1 MSAHGEIVLTSKVT
15 APVLPDWVLPRA
27 RIDRRISEG
36 VCGPVTVITGP
47 PGAGKTT
54 ALALWA
60 AARTRALPTAWVRL
74 DQYDNR
80 PESFWSHV
88 GEALRRC
95 GVAVPASMPDQAG
108 VTGEGFLRRVASALA
123 GQDPGVV
130 LILDDLHL
138 LSEPDALG
146 GLEYVLQ
153 NARSGLRLVAAARA
167 EPQLPLHR
175 YRLAG
180 EMTEIRAADLAFT
193 AAETAQLM
201 ERHGITLP
209 RESAEALTR
218 RYEGW
223 AAGLRLAA
231 LAMAGHPDAG
241 QFAEGFDAEDRAIAG
256 YLIDEVLSTQP
267 EQAREILLQTSIV
280 DRVSGDLAGALT
292 GNAEA
297 GEVIAGLAW
306 ANTFIQPL
314 GHGWYRY
321 HWLFREV
328 LRLKLRRESPQR
340 VTELHRRAA
349 RWFWR
354 HGTLTEAVAQAV
366 QGADWQMA
374 ARMAVAELAIGQ
386 LAEPGAVAALADWLK
401 RMPADPEHEEP
412 LRSLVLAALAARDL
426 RDDVSTARLGDT
438 GRMIGRLAAHEQVP
452 ARLAVTVI
460 QLALARR
467 GGDFDAA
474 AAAAVSAG
482 DLLGR
487 VPGDLLDRHPETRAQ
502 VLAGRGAV
510 ELWAGH
516 LDDAASLLDAAAD
529 AAAGAR
535 ERADAL
541 GYRALVEAVRGGL
554 GRAIEL
560 AAAAT
565 APRDTP
571 ETPGGFPCAAAE
583 VALAWAHLERHQLD
597 DVRKGLS
604 RSSKALRIVP
614 DKLVSSLACLV
625 AARHSLAT
633 GHPDAASAFLSQA
646 RTGWSPPAWLEHK
659 LMLARSHN
667 LAAAGDAQAALSTA
681 MRSEPEIAPEALI
694 AVARAQVAAR
704 DPEAASQTL
713 AGAHAAVLD
722 GAPDY
727 VRLEA
732 RLVEAAVS
740 YRRGDCATG
749 RRCLAQALKLAERE
763 HVQLPFALERAWI
776 QPVLRQDSRLAE
788 AFQRA
793 FAPSRTRVDRGQEC
807 EARPGTPASAAVDSL
822 SGRELEVLRHVSS
835 LESNSE
841 IAEAM
846 YLSIHTVKT
855 HIRHILNKLGV
866 QHRAEAVRMARRLQL
881 L

>member
-1 MSAHGEIVLTSKVT
+1 MSAHGEVVLASKVT
-15 APVLPDWVLPRA
+15 APVLPDWVVPRA

-36 VCGPVTVITGP
+36 TCGLVTVITGP

-54 ALALWA
+54 ALASWA
-60 AARTRALPTAWVRL
+60 VARTGALPTAWVTV

-88 GEALRRC
+88 GEALRSC
-95 GVAVPASMPDQAG
+95 GVGVPVSVPDPAG
-108 VTGEGFLRRVASALA
+108 VTGEGFLRRLASVLA
-123 GQDPGVV
+123 GQDPAVV

-146 GLEYVLQ
+146 GLEYMLR

-167 EPQLPLHR
+167 EPQLSLHR

-193 AAETAQLM
+193 VAEAALLM
-201 ERHGITLP
+201 ARHDINLP
-209 RESAEALTR
+209 RASLETLTR
-218 RYEGW
+218 RHEGW

-231 LAMAGHPDAG
+231 LAMAGHPDPEG
-241 QFAEGFDAEDRAIAG
+241 FAEEFDAEDRAIAG
-256 YLIDEVLSTQP
+256 YLIDEVLSAQP

-280 DRVSGDLAGALT
+280 DRVSGDLAGDLT
-292 GNAEA
+292 GYAQA
-297 GEVIAGLAW
+297 GETIAGLAW

-328 LRLKLRRESPQR
+328 LRLKLRRECPQK
-340 VTELHRRAA
+340 VAELHCRAA

-354 HGTLTEAVAQAV
+354 HGTLTQAVAQAT
-366 QGADWQMA
+366 QGADWEMA
-374 ARMAVAELAIGQ
+374 ARMAVTELAIGQ
-386 LAEPGAVAALADWLK
+386 LAEPGAVAALADLLQ
-401 RMPADPEHEEP
+401 RMPTDLDHKEP

-426 RDDVSTARLGDT
+426 QDDVSAARLDDT
-438 GRMIGRLAAHEQVP
+438 GHMMDRLAAHEQVP
-452 ARLAVTVI
+452 SRLAVAMI

-474 AAAAVSAG
+474 ADAAARVE
-482 DLLGR
+482 DLLGSL
-487 VPGDLLDRHPETRAQ
+487 PCDLLARHPEARAQ
-502 VLAGRGAV
+502 VLTGRGAV

-516 LDDAASLLDAAAD
+516 PDDAASLLEAGAD

-541 GYRALVEAVRGGL
+541 GHRALVEAVRGRL

-565 APRDTP
+565 APRDAP
-571 ETPGGFPCAAAE
+571 ETPGGVPCAAAE
-583 VALAWAHLERHQLD
+583 VALAWAQLERHQLD
-597 DVRKGLS
+597 DARKGLS
-604 RSSKALRIVP
+604 RSMKALRIVP

-625 AARHSLAT
+625 AARLSLAT
-633 GHPDAASAFLSQA
+633 GHPSAASELLSQA
-646 RTGWSPPAWLEHK
+646 RSGWSPPIWLEHK
-659 LMLARSHN
+659 LMLARSHG
-667 LAAAGDAQAALSTA
+667 LTASGDAQAALRIA
-681 MRSEPEIAPEALI
+681 MRAEPESTVEALI

-713 AGAHAAVLD
+713 ARAHAAMLD
-722 GAPDY
+722 GAPDH
-727 VRLEA
+727 VRLEEQ
-732 RLVEAAVS
+732 LVEAAVS
-740 YRRGDCATG
+740 YHRGDCATG
-749 RRCLAQALKLAERE
+749 RKCLAQALKLAEPE
-763 HVQLPFALERAWI
+763 HVQLPFAMERAWI
-776 QPVLRQDSRLAE
+776 QPVLRQNPGLAE
-788 AFQRA
+788 AFERA
-793 FAPSRTRVDRGQEC
+793 FATSRPRVDPSQDGQ
-807 EARPGTPASAAVDSL
+807 AGPGTPAPVAVEKLSA
-822 SGRELEVLRHVSS
+822 RELEVLRHVSS

-866 QHRAEAVRMARRLQL
+866 QHRAEAVRMARQLQL

>member
-1 MSAHGEIVLTSKVT
+1 MSAHGEIVLASKVT

-209 RESAEALTR
+209 RESVEALTR
-218 RYEGW
+218 RHEGW

-474 AAAAVSAG
+474 AAAVVSAE

-502 VLAGRGAV
+502 VLTGRGGGGTMGRPSGRCGEPSGCGSRCRCRSPRTGRCPRVSRAGR
-510 ELWAGH
+510 
-516 LDDAASLLDAAAD
+516 S
-529 AAAGAR
+529 
-535 ERADAL
+535 RA
-541 GYRALVEAVRGGL
+541 
-554 GRAIEL
+554 GRAG
-560 AAAAT
+560 
-565 APRDTP
+565 PR
-571 ETPGGFPCAAAE
+571 
-583 VALAWAHLERHQLD
+583 
-597 DVRKGLS
+597 
-604 RSSKALRIVP
+604 
-614 DKLVSSLACLV
+614 
-625 AARHSLAT
+625 
-633 GHPDAASAFLSQA
+633 
-646 RTGWSPPAWLEHK
+646 
-659 LMLARSHN
+659 
-667 LAAAGDAQAALSTA
+667 
-681 MRSEPEIAPEALI
+681 
-694 AVARAQVAAR
+694 
-704 DPEAASQTL
+704 
-713 AGAHAAVLD
+713 
-722 GAPDY
+722 Y
-727 VRLEA
+727 
-732 RLVEAAVS
+732 
-740 YRRGDCATG
+740 
-749 RRCLAQALKLAERE
+749 
-763 HVQLPFALERAWI
+763 
-776 QPVLRQDSRLAE
+776 
-788 AFQRA
+788 
-793 FAPSRTRVDRGQEC
+793 
-807 EARPGTPASAAVDSL
+807 
-822 SGRELEVLRHVSS
+822 
-835 LESNSE
+835 
-841 IAEAM
+841 
-846 YLSIHTVKT
+846 
-855 HIRHILNKLGV
+855 
-866 QHRAEAVRMARRLQL
+866 
-881 L
+881 